1 MGCIHPRQ
9 IRPIHESYAP
19 TPLEIEKAMKIVAAF
34 DEASAQ
40 GKSVVSLGS
49 RMIDPPV
56 VLRAQRLVT
65 MAKRMGLIPENAAP
79 VQKDAGAKN
88 K

>member
-1 MGCIHPRQ
+1 MSEEHIKFLSFD
-9 IRPIHESYAP
+9 E
-19 TPLEIEKAMKIVAAF
+19 AMKIVAAF
-34 DEASAQ
+34 EQASAQ

-56 VLRAQRLVT
+56 VLRAQRLVA
-65 MAKRMGLIPENAAP
+65 MAKRMGLVVESAAP
-79 VQKDAGAKN
+79 AQKDAGARK